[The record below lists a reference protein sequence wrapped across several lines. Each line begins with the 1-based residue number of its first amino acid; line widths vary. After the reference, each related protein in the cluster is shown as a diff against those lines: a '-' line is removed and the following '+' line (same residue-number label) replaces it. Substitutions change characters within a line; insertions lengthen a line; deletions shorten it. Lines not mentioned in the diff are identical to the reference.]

1 MDSTN
6 SYQLNQGEDNYILSI
21 TLIEETIKISCDN
34 SKGQI
39 YSKIFT
45 LEDIKS
51 IDELFASIES
61 ALDVIDFFDD
71 ILRNEKVR
79 VEEESGLL
87 QILFVTSDERSITI
101 TLDKEAEGE
110 GEVEAEGEVGENYQ
124 QEQDTNYMEQTNEN
138 QLEQNISANYYE
150 SMRNLN
156 PDLDPELNV
165 NVTLN
170 TNAANAQVNMDNFE
184 VQQNEENIPQEA
196 TNVEEYQATN
206 YNAENTG
213 DFNIEEYLKNNQA
226 EINSNV
232 ENNIEMNNVVE
243 NTDTNYIQDTT
254 AATTTTNINEF
265 TNINT
270 TEELTTNINEVQQ
283 VQNIENV
290 EKAENVENVENIQN
304 IEYVVNTE

>member
-156 PDLDPELNV
+156 PDLG
-165 NVTLN
+165 
-170 TNAANAQVNMDNFE
+170 
-184 VQQNEENIPQEA
+184 
-196 TNVEEYQATN
+196 Y
-206 YNAENTG
+206 
-213 DFNIEEYLKNNQA
+213 KCC
-226 EINSNV
+226 
-232 ENNIEMNNVVE
+232 
-243 NTDTNYIQDTT
+243 
-254 AATTTTNINEF
+254 
-265 TNINT
+265 
-270 TEELTTNINEVQQ
+270 
-283 VQNIENV
+283 
-290 EKAENVENVENIQN
+290 
-304 IEYVVNTE
+304 